1 MVRHVAW
8 LLLAVG
14 YVAASD
20 VETALASDTECA
32 DETCAL
38 NALQQKQAVLAG
50 LAEESVAK
58 FETALE
64 EGDAQEEKL
73 EMMQEDG
80 QAEKAAESEEWGSDV
95 FGQSPSTG
103 HSPSL
108 PVLPSKYCTSKIE
121 SSSCMLFDCAKSR
134 GPSSCNTTDYTC
146 HCKPGYCSDGKGC
159 VSVHADA
166 KPAPGFS
173 EYHATPGFCETRIQ
187 SSSCMI
193 FECAASRGPST
204 CNTTDYFCHCQ
215 PGFCSD
221 GKGAAADQ
229 LDLSRL
235 RQGTKQETAQMSK
248 HMQASLEAI
257 RQSVGKADP

>member
-1 MVRHVAW
+1 MVRHVAL

-80 QAEKAAESEEWGSDV
+80 KAEKAAESEEWGSDV
-95 FGQSPSTG
+95 FGQTPSTG

-204 CNTTDYFCHCQ
+204 CNTTDYFATAN
-215 PGFCSD
+215 PASVLMAKAAFLSTRPITED
-221 GKGAAADQ
+221 GE
-229 LDLSRL
+229 S
-235 RQGTKQETAQMSK
+235 
-248 HMQASLEAI
+248 
-257 RQSVGKADP
+257 